1 MAAYMPP
8 GWPSGVHPP
17 GTEDFERTAQAWL
30 LDTVPPDYRLHG
42 VLRRYPLA
50 LAAMAAHHARAC
62 VSGAREGYRTARTEL
77 GGALPPHALDAV
89 LAAYRAEGRRLV
101 ATAQA
106 VDLVARALRGEV
118 FSPQLQ
124 ETSGPA
130 GRRGPPGGGAAPRT
144 GAEDQPGARHTAAG
158 PDGTGDQL
166 SARRMAVAPGAAGE
180 KHATR
185 PTAAGPGTGEQP
197 GTRHGP
203 AAAGTEDQLSARRAA
218 AAPEHGDGHPSAVP
232 RAAAPGTA
240 GQDQLSAKRKTAGKN
255 AESPA
260 ERPAREGPGKA
271 RKAPAGAQR
280 PARVN
285 GGASRRKAR
294 PSDKQAAAG

>member
-1 MAAYMPP
+1 MAAYVPP

-106 VDLVARALRGEV
+106 VELVARALRGEV
-118 FSPQLQ
+118 FTPRLRDDS
-124 ETSGPA
+124 
-130 GRRGPPGGGAAPRT
+130 PPGDQSGAS
-144 GAEDQPGARHTAAG
+144 GATAEQG
-158 PDGTGDQL
+158 SPDEL
-166 SARRMAVAPGAAGE
+166 SARRTASGGAEA
-180 KHATR
+180 
-185 PTAAGPGTGEQP
+185 
-197 GTRHGP
+197 
-203 AAAGTEDQLSARRAA
+203 
-218 AAPEHGDGHPSAVP
+218 
-232 RAAAPGTA
+232 
-240 GQDQLSAKRKTAGKN
+240 
-255 AESPA
+255 PA
-260 ERPAREGPGKA
+260 ERPAREGTAKG
-271 RKAPAGAQR
+271 RKAPAAQR
-280 PARVN
+280 PARS
-285 GGASRRKAR
+285 GGAARRKAR
-294 PSDKQAAAG
+294 AGDKQAAAG